1 MKQKL
6 PQKFGP
12 AMRGFFFAF
21 CSRVANS
28 MKIPIVDQQI
38 IRSNKNDLLFSWT
51 QHSGHSLSNNIM
63 YHK

>member
-1 MKQKL
+1 MCNIAIIREKNRAYL
-6 PQKFGP
+6 S
-12 AMRGFFFAF
+12 RG
-21 CSRVANS
+21 VANS

>member
-1 MKQKL
+1 
-6 PQKFGP
+6 
-12 AMRGFFFAF
+12 
-21 CSRVANS
+21 

-51 QHSGHSLSNNIM
+51 QHSGHSLGNNIM